1 MPDDNDSYPAIYYY
15 RTLLGEITMKILD
28 QYSKEKPRQFEEI
41 FIVELTEAEIIA
53 LSRRYIN
60 KNLSYAPLAEK
71 TLNDLR
77 DLVT

>member
-1 MPDDNDSYPAIYYY
+1 
-15 RTLLGEITMKILD
+15 MKILD